1 MYNHYYFN
9 TQSFTHLSVQETPK
23 PQNPKTPSASFKYE
37 WNGLIEYKFKFSK
50 KPASKMSTITSAV
63 KPAQAQTLNETT
75 EPEFTETAKNG
86 FNRVRHVM
94 PKFRTNGKEVEGGRA
109 KFEPNILSESVK
121 IPRQWTASQT
131 DGTRSRMT

>member
-1 MYNHYYFN
+1 
-9 TQSFTHLSVQETPK
+9 
-23 PQNPKTPSASFKYE
+23 
-37 WNGLIEYKFKFSK
+37 
-50 KPASKMSTITSAV
+50 MSTITSAV

-75 EPEFTETAKNG
+75 EQEFTETAKNG

-109 KFEPNILSESVK
+109 KFESNILSESVK